1 MAKGCMSRNK
11 TPIRAVNAFT
21 EHNSIKDRKLQVV
34 FSNCAKA
41 YKLVVDFIHKE
52 YLTNEGLSNQS
63 QPNKARKKR
72 RGNHGNVLWLPHFT
86 LG

>member
-21 EHNSIKDRKLQVV
+21 EHNSIKDRKLQVI

-41 YKLVVDFIHKE
+41 YKLVVDFIYKE
-52 YLTNEGLSNQS
+52 YLTNEELSNQS
-63 QPNKARKKR
+63 
-72 RGNHGNVLWLPHFT
+72 
-86 LG
+86 